1 MDLKSKRIG
10 LSSFQLHLF
19 AMLFMLI
26 DHIGTVFFP
35 FNFTFR
41 YIGRLAFPIFCY
53 LLVQGFYKTSNKKK
67 YFLRLFLFAIISEIP
82 FDLVFNNSFDYMSS
96 QNVLWSF
103 CISFSMMCIIERLKY
118 KYVYLFPF
126 VIFIFSFIAYLLKVD
141 YSWYGVLTV
150 LIFYIT
156 YDSNVYLRY
165 ILQFIGMV
173 IINSILFKG
182 TLVIYGEISLY
193 TQFFAIFSL
202 FFIWLCSG
210 KKEKYNNYIKYF
222 NYFFYPIHM
231 IFLYLL
237 KFLLM
242 YC

>member
-19 AMLFMLI
+19 AMFFMLI

-210 KKEKYNNYIKYF
+210 KKGKYNNYIKYF